1 MHIQARRIFRL
12 AVIPALTLAVAY
24 AIPLPMPFI
33 APLFAFMF
41 ASMPGPPMGA
51 KSLFGLLLV
60 IFITLGVG
68 LLLIPV
74 LLHYQLTAIL
84 LVAVGL
90 YFSSYVTVN
99 LGKALFGTL
108 LTIGFTLISA
118 AGTVSF
124 SLAIMVIQAL
134 ALGISVAVL
143 CQWLVYPW
151 FPENPAPVAAQPAK
165 TDTPDQ
171 SNWIALRSTAIVLPV
186 YWLVLTNPMAY
197 LAVVMKAV
205 LLGRQSSLMD
215 AKSAGL
221 ELLGSTFLGG
231 CFAVLFWV
239 LLGISTSLWMFFLW
253 MLLMCVYF
261 ACKIYQLIP
270 TRYPASFWLNVAMT
284 MLIMLG
290 PAVEDSAG
298 GKDVYAAFFTRM
310 GLFIA
315 VTLYAWLAVYL
326 LEYLRT
332 RRRLKQAASHLN
344 DTESSLC

>member
-90 YFSSYVTVN
+90 YFSSYMTVN
-99 LGKALFGTL
+99 LGKALFGTF
-108 LTIGFTLISA
+108 LTVGFTLISA

-124 SLAIMVIQAL
+124 SLAIMVIQGL
-134 ALGISVAVL
+134 ALGISVAVF
-143 CQWLVYPW
+143 CQWMIYPW
-151 FPENPAPVAAQPAK
+151 FPEDPSPAAGKPEK
-165 TDTPDQ
+165 DSTPDQ

-186 YWLVLTNPMAY
+186 YWLVLTNPAAY
-197 LAVVMKAV
+197 MAVVMKSV
-205 LLGRQSSLMD
+205 LLSQQSSMVD
-215 AKSAGL
+215 AASAGK

-231 CFAVLFWV
+231 VFAVLFWS
-239 LLGISTSLWMFFLW
+239 LLGIYTNLWMYFFW
-253 MLLMCVYF
+253 MLLISLYF

-270 TRYPASFWLNVAMT
+270 SRFPASFWLNVAMT
-284 MLIMLG
+284 MLIVLG

-298 GKDVYAAFFTRM
+298 GKDVYAGFFSRM

-315 VTLYAWLAVYL
+315 VTLYAWLAVEF
-326 LEYLRT
+326 LEYLRS
-332 RRRLKQAASHLN
+332 RRRMKQIA
-344 DTESSLC
+344 TPIQ